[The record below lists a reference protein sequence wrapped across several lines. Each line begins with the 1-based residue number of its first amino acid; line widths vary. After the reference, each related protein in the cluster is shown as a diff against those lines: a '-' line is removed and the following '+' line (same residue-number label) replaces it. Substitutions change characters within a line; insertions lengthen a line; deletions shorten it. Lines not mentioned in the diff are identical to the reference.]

1 MCHQYKQLVAMQ
13 WVWRIFA
20 VSDIM
25 CREEYCIRS
34 EACKFR
40 LQSSGYIYPRA
51 ELASHAGA
59 EHSTVRLAERTK
71 AELASHA
78 AAEHSTVRLAD
89 RTKQEFPNAVE
100 LGAYPAHLRG

>member
-1 MCHQYKQLVAMQ
+1 M
-13 WVWRIFA
+13 
-20 VSDIM
+20 
-25 CREEYCIRS
+25 
-34 EACKFR
+34 
-40 LQSSGYIYPRA
+40 
-51 ELASHAGA
+51 
-59 EHSTVRLAERTK
+59 RLAERTK